1 VLNGAETLAKFS
13 SKYFFF
19 FCGKKKHFF
28 PNIADGNAIF
38 GKNKIKIVNS
48 VGEKLLFKVC
58 ITILRY
64 SLKSNY
70 CNCVSLLLFMKSY
83 ICFIFLTW
91 AWQLACLF
99 LNKKQTKVQN
109 VKAYYKM

>member
-1 VLNGAETLAKFS
+1 VESILPHSMRIFGEKICVNSIFEYSKMCETLAKFS

-19 FCGKKKHFF
+19 LLWKKKAFF

-38 GKNKIKIVNS
+38 GKKIKIVNS

-64 SLKSNY
+64 SLKSN
-70 CNCVSLLLFMKSY
+70 
-83 ICFIFLTW
+83 
-91 AWQLACLF
+91 
-99 LNKKQTKVQN
+99 
-109 VKAYYKM
+109 